1 MGSDARQLGG
11 NCRPIGMYWEPM
23 AGFMALD
30 FGHLPRTG
38 ISSGTLCSFQ
48 VWDYLPSYYH
58 YLVTLGFVIFMV
70 MIT

>member
-1 MGSDARQLGG
+1 
-11 NCRPIGMYWEPM
+11 MYWEPM